1 MLSFPVFVATY
12 SRRASTPPHLCG
24 PGALCVEI
32 PLPRSPLTCC
42 DHTVLI
48 LWEDPGLYGTPSGSL
63 STIALSP
70 LPATSMDLPAS
81 VANKRLMAKLNL
93 LDATLT
99 ENTGGGLRPL
109 QRATRRSY
117 LAAALKPFPFILLR
131 TLWHRAKVNPFIFK
145 RFQTLCPK
153 HPGWG
158 YLKLFNRS
166 SIAVVGRDVRIRPIA
181 AQSLWCNNLQRHG
194 ISSPSGETTPLPPVS
209 KITRADIGNRSMAFP
224 VYPDPVGVASRAW
237 VQRSNTGFRVCT
249 YKP

>member
-32 PLPRSPLTCC
+32 PLPRSPLICC

-117 LAAALKPFPFILLR
+117 LAAALKPFPFMLLR
-131 TLWHRAKVNPFIFK
+131 TLLHRAKSQPLY
-145 RFQTLCPK
+145 FQAFPHSLPQNTRGGGTSSFSIEAPSQLWAGTFPSVPLRRKAFGATICK
-153 HPGWG
+153 GTGFLHHPGKQLRSPRCLRLRERTSG
-158 YLKLFNRS
+158 TVRRS
-166 SIAVVGRDVRIRPIA
+166 SRFTPTRSGSQVVPGYNVLT
-181 AQSLWCNNLQRHG
+181 Q
-194 ISSPSGETTPLPPVS
+194 
-209 KITRADIGNRSMAFP
+209 
-224 VYPDPVGVASRAW
+224 
-237 VQRSNTGFRVCT
+237 
-249 YKP
+249 